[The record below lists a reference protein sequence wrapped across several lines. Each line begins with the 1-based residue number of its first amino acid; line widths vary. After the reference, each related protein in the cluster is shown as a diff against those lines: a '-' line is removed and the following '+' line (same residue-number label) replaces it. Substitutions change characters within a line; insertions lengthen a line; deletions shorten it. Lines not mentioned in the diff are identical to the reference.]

1 MKGATQIFGDE
12 LTEAE
17 VEQFMGPRQDELG
30 VVTAIATPA
39 MQARLDLLF
48 GERTR
53 TEPAKLT
60 YGIHVRTYELAS
72 CRLQVMKVKGEGE
85 VLLAVETGGVLRR

>member
-12 LTEAE
+12 LTEE
-17 VEQFMGPRQDELG
+17 ELLEFVRLRQDELG
-30 VVTAIATPA
+30 MMLAIATPA

-48 GERTR
+48 GDRTR
-53 TEPAKLT
+53 TEPPERT
-60 YGIHVRTYELAS
+60 YGVHVRTYEGATFTL
-72 CRLQVMKVKGEGE
+72 RVMKVSGEGE